1 MDRQQYL
8 GQALPAAS
16 SSSGPTTLAQQGYT
30 ADQGAEIGIA
40 VSAVPLIGLLL
51 GGIALYALNPSD
63 VVPKWLWAVLG
74 GGIGLAAGNA
84 LGVAAVGKLVPGNP
98 LQGQYGQNQS
108 SSSTSFDEIGFYQ
121 NLGASLS
128 SQIASAISSSSAATL
143 GA

>member
-1 MDRQQYL
+1 MDRRQYI
-8 GQALPAAS
+8 GQIVPPAS
-16 SSSGPTTLAQQGYT
+16 SSSGAPTLAQQGYT

-84 LGVAAVGKLVPGNP
+84 LGVAAVNTLVPGN
-98 LQGQYGQNQS
+98 LGQNYNQS
-108 SSSTSFDEIGFYQ
+108 SSSTSFNELAFYQ
-121 NLGASLS
+121 NLGATLS
-128 SQIASAISSSSAATL
+128 SQVASAISSSSAASPTL